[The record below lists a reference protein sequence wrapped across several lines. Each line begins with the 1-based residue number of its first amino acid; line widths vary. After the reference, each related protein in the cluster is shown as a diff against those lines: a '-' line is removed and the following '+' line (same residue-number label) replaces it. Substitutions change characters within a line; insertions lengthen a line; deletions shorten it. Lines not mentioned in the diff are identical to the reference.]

1 MQDDKTADEI
11 QVNITEGPMGDDA
24 SETIDIASETTSE
37 NPSDSSGQAASVSLS
52 LENLIRGHL
61 STIERLKK
69 EIGEHT
75 DTLNNV
81 LANDPTYK
89 AHDEEAKKAVKQKTA
104 TKGEIMKRPDVM
116 QVNSKIKAAR
126 EEIKEQAQTLS
137 ELLAEYARSTGMDS
151 IETED
156 GKVKKIVLTAKLVS

>member
-1 MQDDKTADEI
+1 MQDDNNTDEI
-11 QVNITEGPMGDDA
+11 QVNITEGPMGEET
-24 SETIDIASETTSE
+24 SETIDIASESTSQ
-37 NPSDSSGQAASVSLS
+37 NQASVSLS

-61 STIERLKK
+61 NTIERLKK

-81 LANDPTYK
+81 LINDPTYK
-89 AHDEEAKKAVKQKTA
+89 AHDEEAKKATKQKTA

-116 QVNSKIKAAR
+116 QVNGKIKAAR

-137 ELLAEYARSTGMDS
+137 ELLAEYARSTGLDS

-156 GKVKKIVLTAKLVS
+156 GKVKKIVMTAKLVS

>member
-1 MQDDKTADEI
+1 MQDDNNTSDEI
-11 QVNITEGPMGDDA
+11 QVNVTEGPMGA
-24 SETIDIASETTSE
+24 EETSESIDISSETTSAPSE
-37 NPSDSSGQAASVSLS
+37 NQASVSLS

-81 LANDPTYK
+81 LANDPTY
-89 AHDEEAKKAVKQKTA
+89 AQHEEEAKKAIKQKTA
-104 TKGEIMKRPDVM
+104 TKAEVMKRPDVM

-126 EEIKEQAQTLS
+126 EDIKEQAQTLS
-137 ELLAEYARSTGMDS
+137 ELLAEYARSTGLDS

-156 GKVKKIVLTAKLVS
+156 GKVKKIVMTAKLVS